1 MVRDK
6 RATSDPIGLG
16 LVGEWVELE
25 PSTTENEAT
34 FRALDERRSRHPAM
48 GAWRG
53 MPNSEIA
60 PSMLVRDR
68 RTGQVA
74 GLLENHSAPGAVT
87 AISIYFDRSVGRPGA
102 GMEAVAMYIS
112 HLFDSGARLVVA
124 EVLAFNSPMIAIFRK
139 HGIEPQARL
148 REHVF
153 IGGHFWDLLVYA
165 FDREEWVTRFV
176 DRHRQV
182 LPGGRRRPAAI
193 GVRPR
198 SDAGPKPP
206 EG

>member
-6 RATSDPIGLG
+6 RATPDPIGLG

-25 PSTTENEAT
+25 PPTTDNESS

-53 MPNSEIA
+53 MPSSEIA

-68 RTGQVA
+68 RSGEVV
-74 GLLENHSAPGAVT
+74 GLLENHSAPGAVS
-87 AISIYFDRSVGRPGA
+87 AINIYFDRTVGRPGA
-102 GMEAVAMYIS
+102 GMEAVALYIS

-124 EVLAFNSPMIAIFRK
+124 EVLSFNSPMIAIFRK
-139 HGIEPQARL
+139 HGIAPQARL
-148 REHVF
+148 RDHVF

-165 FDREEWVTRFV
+165 YDREEWVARFI

-182 LPGGRRRPAAI
+182 LPGGRRRPSAI

-198 SDAGPKPP
+198 RGAVPEPPAG
-206 EG
+206 